1 MGRNKIVYACS
12 RATLVVATDE
22 GTGGTWTGAV
32 EALAHGFAT
41 VAVWTGKGAPDGN
54 HVLARRGAVAIED
67 VSQALEFPG
76 EHAAVQPSTQATLF

>member
-1 MGRNKIVYACS
+1 
-12 RATLVVATDE
+12 
-22 GTGGTWTGAV
+22 
-32 EALAHGFAT
+32 
-41 VAVWTGKGAPDGN
+41 VAVWTGEGAPDGN